1 MPTCFGKLICAH
13 KPEGDGKH
21 VVPTCLRKP
30 ICAHKPEGWGA
41 NLLWPLH
48 IRTVKQDGLL
58 LSWESVRI
66 WKSRDT
72 LAPQSSKGRAYMQSL
87 EAFGTPALPIA
98 CVYATAKQEWNP
110 TLKTSVRICHRQ
122 PRMAP
127 QSPNQRAYIHSP
139 SHFIPPFHYKN
150 NLLWNIAT

>member
-1 MPTCFGKLICAH
+1 MPTCFGRMICAH
-13 KPEGDGKH
+13 KS
-21 VVPTCLRKP
+21 
-30 ICAHKPEGWGA
+30 EGWGA

-58 LSWESVRI
+58 LSWKSVRI
-66 WKSRDT
+66 WINRDT

-110 TLKTSVRICHRQ
+110 TLKTSVRIWKNRDTL
-122 PRMAP
+122 AP
-127 QSPNQRAYIHSP
+127 QSSNQRAYIHSP
-139 SHFIPPFHYKN
+139 SHFLLLSPIKTIYYGILPPKLVKY
-150 NLLWNIAT
+150 